1 MIPVA
6 GSVAEAVGWMS
17 SRVHVL
23 IPLALTVWIAWG
35 DVRTRRIPNYLT
47 LGTAVAGLG
56 YNFLSHG
63 FSGLGDGILGMLLG
77 FACLLLPYLW
87 GSMGAGDV
95 KALAALGAWL
105 GPNLTLFLFCYMGIA
120 GGVIAVGYMVW
131 EGSLWQRVKHGWTF
145 LLNLML
151 CRPAGTPRPPSPD
164 RLTAGIPYGVA
175 IAVGMLIL
183 VGAGGTL

>member
-1 MIPVA
+1 
-6 GSVAEAVGWMS
+6 
-17 SRVHVL
+17 
-23 IPLALTVWIAWG
+23 
-35 DVRTRRIPNYLT
+35 
-47 LGTAVAGLG
+47 
-56 YNFLSHG
+56 
-63 FSGLGDGILGMLLG
+63 
-77 FACLLLPYLW
+77 
-87 GSMGAGDV
+87 
-95 KALAALGAWL
+95 
-105 GPNLTLFLFCYMGIA
+105 
-120 GGVIAVGYMVW
+120 VGYMVW